1 MNTQKTELTAKQL
14 ENEERDKKFLYNKF
28 HLGMTQADA
37 YSDAYG
43 NTASSKKA
51 LGALASRKMGEIKHT
66 KVFQSMLGKAFQN
79 MEKLM
84 NSQNESIMLKATE
97 SVLDRGIGKV
107 TQGLDHT
114 SQGEKVGF
122 MINVADMTGAELAQY
137 LKGENV

>member
-1 MNTQKTELTAKQL
+1 MTKRKTELTAKQM
-14 ENEERDKKFLYNKF
+14 ENELRDKKFLYNKF

-66 KVFQSMLGKAFQN
+66 KVFQAMLGKAFKN
-79 MEKLM
+79 MDKLM

-107 TQGLDHT
+107 TQNLDHL
-114 SQGEKVGF
+114 SGGEKIQGF
-122 MINVADMTGAELAQY
+122 PMY
-137 LKGENV
+137 LPTPNETE